1 MVRSEHFLGQ
11 YGQLFRLFDVIS
23 SMSGVESDFFAIV
36 DRLVDRLGVSDNVW
50 PFGVLD
56 CDPFELLFGPVIDF
70 IATLRFFDSGG
81 DRESSCSDICMGSS
95 LFGVF
100 GLFSSFNFKL
110 SSFISPSVPSISILS
125 DVFISPSMS
134 FPIFPIFNS
143 PSPKSPSF
151 TTFAPPFPFT
161 NLIFFGLLKI
171 WVNLPAKISSAK

>member
-23 SMSGVESDFFAIV
+23 SMSGVESDFFATV

-81 DRESSCSDICMGSS
+81 DRESSCSVYMWYFDIHFILLCSGSEQRS
-95 LFGVF
+95 
-100 GLFSSFNFKL
+100 FSET
-110 SSFISPSVPSISILS
+110 
-125 DVFISPSMS
+125 
-134 FPIFPIFNS
+134 
-143 PSPKSPSF
+143 F
-151 TTFAPPFPFT
+151 TTFYKFIVT
-161 NLIFFGLLKI
+161 LIMVILMVGK
-171 WVNLPAKISSAK
+171 